1 MVFHYS
7 CQTGEDSLLWNDVC
21 MLSRFSNV
29 RLFADPMG
37 CSPPDSSIRG
47 ISQTRILE
55 WVATSSFRGSSQPRI
70 EPTSPVV
77 WALVGRFFTTETPEK
92 PIMEPWVTVKPAY
105 SFWYLV
111 QRKATTVIDHSVIM
125 GKAGSRAL
133 PLLWWYLNE
142 WVQGWSGIR
151 RSWALIT
158 ESYLG
163 LLYKWGEKICRPMF
177 PGNSQ
182 PMSTMQPLWTTC
194 GT

>member
-1 MVFHYS
+1 MILHYY

-29 RLFADPMG
+29 RLFADPMD
-37 CSPPDSSIRG
+37 CSQPGSSVHG
-47 ISQTRILE
+47 FLQTRILE
-55 WVATSSFRGSSQPRI
+55 WGAMSPSRGSSQPRI

-111 QRKATTVIDHSVIM
+111 QRKATTVIDHSVII
-125 GKAGSRAL
+125 GEVGTRVL

-142 WVQGWSGIR
+142 WVQEWSGIR

-163 LLYKWGEKICRPMF
+163 LLYKWGEKICRLMF